1 DRVWET
7 SMTRTLMLCTLPLVL
22 GALGTLLL
30 INLAP
35 VLGDANAGPLAAG
48 LVFFSGLAFLLS
60 PD

>member
-1 DRVWET
+1 
-7 SMTRTLMLCTLPLVL
+7 MTRTLMLCTLPLVL